1 MLNNIHKI
9 LKLLKDLF
17 KVEIKKYLIYVK
29 AILFVSLTAMT
40 LVEYTYIH
48 WTKQTHHKIVP
59 THQKTMFARAK
70 HTVTNDATINLDNPR
85 IL

>member
-9 LKLLKDLF
+9 SKLLKDLF

-40 LVEYTYIH
+40 LVEYTYIG
-48 WTKQTHHKIVP
+48 QSRLII
-59 THQKTMFARAK
+59 R
-70 HTVTNDATINLDNPR
+70 
-85 IL
+85 